1 MWDLATR
8 MGGQL
13 RAVPGG
19 VIGWD
24 MTAALA
30 LADALGVS
38 PLAAAEILPALEPAA
53 VTAIN
58 RQIGSGNVDGLDR

>member
-1 MWDLATR
+1 

-13 RAVPGG
+13 RGQLPRRRV
-19 VIGWD
+19 VGWD

-58 RQIGSGNVDGLDR
+58 RQIGSGHE

>member
-1 MWDLATR
+1 M
-8 MGGQL
+8 
-13 RAVPGG
+13 PGG

-30 LADALGVS
+30 LAGALGVS
-38 PLAAAEILPALEPAA
+38 LFAAAEILPALEPAA

-58 RQIGSGNVDGLDR
+58 RQIGSGGSEGLDV